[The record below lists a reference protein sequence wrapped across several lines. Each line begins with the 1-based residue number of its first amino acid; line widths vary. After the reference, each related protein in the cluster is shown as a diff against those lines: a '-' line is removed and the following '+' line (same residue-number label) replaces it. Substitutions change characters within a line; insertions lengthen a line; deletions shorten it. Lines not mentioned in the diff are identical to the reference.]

1 MFAHLICFSYANVQN
16 DDDYNGG
23 NGKFDLVV
31 HSNPRLI
38 EHEMECTIY
47 HWFQNVPKFISL
59 TMVLNKKLDNS
70 EGENDGEMVRGKR
83 THPTKFKQNKKKKIS
98 NVPKIIHTKQ
108 STLVS
113 NHQPFKKGPVFN
125 FCRWKHVPKC
135 AELKWWVCAMCVP
148 ICLAHLSSKYCHCL
162 ATLSKMTFHWL
173 QILASY
179 TRITL
184 YFGLNR
190 KLWIKLYVCVCVC
203 LLWKVSIFSLSDGIW
218 RVNVNQCSLWI
229 IHRTT
234 NPLTM
239 LLVLVLWFE
248 MLIECVPH
256 CRDMAETGSNAKC
269 SQFACRCLSL
279 SCACV

>member
-1 MFAHLICFSYANVQN
+1 MLLLVRSMFAHLICFSYANVQN

-125 FCRWKHVPKC
+125 FCHWKHVPKC
-135 AELKWWVCAMCVP
+135 AELK
-148 ICLAHLSSKYCHCL
+148 
-162 ATLSKMTFHWL
+162 
-173 QILASY
+173 
-179 TRITL
+179 
-184 YFGLNR
+184 
-190 KLWIKLYVCVCVC
+190 
-203 LLWKVSIFSLSDGIW
+203 
-218 RVNVNQCSLWI
+218 
-229 IHRTT
+229 
-234 NPLTM
+234 
-239 LLVLVLWFE
+239 
-248 MLIECVPH
+248 
-256 CRDMAETGSNAKC
+256 
-269 SQFACRCLSL
+269 
-279 SCACV
+279 